1 MLGIGVLVL
10 LAQLQNYKQLSLISL
25 IANIGVVLA
34 LMTVYLDGSQRLY
47 VREENLWSYILS
59 VK

>member
-1 MLGIGVLVL
+1 ML

-47 VREENLWSYILS
+47 VREENLWSYVLA

>member
-34 LMTVYLDGSQRLY
+34 LMTVYIDGIQRLY
-47 VREENLWSYILS
+47 VREENLWSYALS

>member
-1 MLGIGVLVL
+1 MMGIGVLVL

-34 LMTVYLDGSQRLY
+34 LMTVYLDG
-47 VREENLWSYILS
+47 I
-59 VK
+59 

>member
-1 MLGIGVLVL
+1 MGIGVLVL

>member
-1 MLGIGVLVL
+1 ML

-47 VREENLWSYILS
+47 VREENLWSYVLS

>member
-47 VREENLWSYILS
+47 VREENLWSYVLS

>member
-47 VREENLWSYILS
+47 VREENLGSYIFS

>member
-34 LMTVYLDGSQRLY
+34 LMTVYLDG
-47 VREENLWSYILS
+47 I
-59 VK
+59 